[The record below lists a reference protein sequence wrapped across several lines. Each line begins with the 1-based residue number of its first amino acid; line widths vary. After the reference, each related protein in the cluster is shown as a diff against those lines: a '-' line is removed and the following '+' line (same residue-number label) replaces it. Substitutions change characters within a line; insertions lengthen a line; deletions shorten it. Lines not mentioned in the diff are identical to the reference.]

1 MATEN
6 YNLED
11 PAKQEEIRRH
21 HHEYL
26 PTAGKHGRY
35 QPTQWIRG
43 AANDYPKM
51 MGKWPKP
58 VFADFKA
65 KGGDA
70 QQAFDAALKDW
81 DTAMTASIV
90 RNKAE
95 EQAWLKANAN

>member
-1 MATEN
+1 MPSQN

-11 PAKQEEIRRH
+11 PAEQEKIRRG

-35 QPTQWIRG
+35 QQTQWIRG
-43 AANDYPKM
+43 KQNDYPKM

-70 QQAFDAALKDW
+70 QQAFDQALKDW

-90 RNKAE
+90 KSSAE
-95 EQAWLKANAN
+95 EAQWLKANA